1 MSRYHSVCKRH
12 VGRAVKITTVDGRVH
27 RGIIRNVNN
36 THVFLEGVPA
46 RNLGGYGYGYY
57 RRPYGYRPGFG
68 WGVALGSIATLAL
81 LPFFWW

>member
-1 MSRYHSVCKRH
+1 MSRYHGMCKRY
-12 VGRAVKITTVDGRVH
+12 VGRPVKITTVDGRVH

-36 THVFLEGVPA
+36 SHVFLEGIPS

-57 RRPYGYRPGFG
+57 GYRRPGFG

-81 LPFFWW
+81 LPFFFW